1 MTTIGYGNTAPE
13 TDGAR
18 TMVFTLGFLSIL
30 LFAAVLAKAGSI
42 VNAIVEDFLRRSH
55 LTFLTRNWVQ
65 IIVWGALYYLWS
77 LLIASYYIHWSLI
90 RLDEEVSY
98 KDAYWFAYITTTT
111 VGLGDYYLEHAVLI
125 GIDLLI
131 WPLLILFGFVL
142 LASFLTALKDTLVAV
157 MPNEEAEFADT
168 LDDIPVCPS
177 FCKSKRGSSDPRPG
191 YSSGDEQRNEP
202 LADQNREKSMMNTNE
217 SIVQKGSVDNA
228 VPVANNE
235 ESNDVG
241 L

>member
-18 TMVFTLGFLSIL
+18 AMVFTLGFLSIL
-30 LFAAVLAKAGSI
+30 LFAAVLAKTGSI
-42 VNAIVEDFLRRSH
+42 VNAIVEDFFRRSH

-65 IIVWGALYYLWS
+65 MIIWGALYYLWS
-77 LLIASYYIHWSLI
+77 LLIASYYVHWSLS

-142 LASFLTALKDTLVAV
+142 LASFLTALKDTLAAI

-177 FCKSKRGSSDPRPG
+177 LWKSKRGSSDPG
-191 YSSGDEQRNEP
+191 AAAGAGEEQKNEP
-202 LADQNREKSMMNTNE
+202 LADQNREKSMMNE

-228 VPVANNE
+228 VPVANNDE
-235 ESNDVG
+235 NNDVG

>member
-18 TMVFTLGFLSIL
+18 AMVFTLGFLSIL

-55 LTFLTRNWVQ
+55 LTFLTRNWIQ
-65 IIVWGALYYLWS
+65 IIIWGALYYLWS

>member
-42 VNAIVEDFLRRSH
+42 VNTIVEDFFRRSH

-65 IIVWGALYYLWS
+65 MIVWGALYYLWS

-90 RLDEEVSY
+90 RLDEVVSY

-142 LASFLTALKDTLVAV
+142 LASFLTALKDTLAGV
-157 MPNEEAEFADT
+157 MPNEEADFADT
-168 LDDIPVCPS
+168 LDDIPACPS
-177 FCKSKRGSSDPRPG
+177 FCKSKRGSSDPG
-191 YSSGDEQRNEP
+191 AGAGDKQKNEP
-202 LADQNREKSMMNTNE
+202 LADQNREKSMMNE
-217 SIVQKGSVDNA
+217 SIVQKGSVDEA
-228 VPVANNE
+228 VPVANNDE
-235 ESNDVG
+235 KNDVG